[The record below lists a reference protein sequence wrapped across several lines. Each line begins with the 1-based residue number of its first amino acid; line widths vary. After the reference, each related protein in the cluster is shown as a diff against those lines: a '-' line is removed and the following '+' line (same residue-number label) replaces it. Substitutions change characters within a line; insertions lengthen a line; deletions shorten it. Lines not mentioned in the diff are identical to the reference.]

1 MADDQRHP
9 DEPDWLDDFE
19 EFANRQ
25 LGDGSSCE
33 QVHPII
39 EKWYRDL
46 LQKEPPYSR
55 PSVQQA
61 TACLATEILYD
72 SPQEVLDEVM
82 KHIDEDTL
90 AVWIEYVLTIG
101 RALEASLRDGGLDDL

>member
-1 MADDQRHP
+1 MSDDQQHP
-9 DEPDWLDDFE
+9 DEPDWLDEFE

-25 LGDGSSCE
+25 LGSGSSCE
-33 QVHPII
+33 QIHPII

-46 LQKEPPYSR
+46 LQTEPPQAR

-61 TACLATEILYD
+61 IACLATEILYD
-72 SPQEVLDEVM
+72 SPPEILEEITKHVDE
-82 KHIDEDTL
+82 ETL

-101 RALEASLRDGGLDDL
+101 RALEISLREGNLDDL